1 MGVALAAL
9 QQVSDE
15 KACVCVAECV
25 SVCEL
30 DLLL

>member
-15 KACVCVAECV
+15 SEEGICVCVAE
-25 SVCEL
+25 VCECV
-30 DLLL
+30 